1 LSTSTT
7 TPLAYSKKQLVTL
20 LGEMSEQTIN
30 RRIADGTIRAVRIGR
45 RVLIPAAEVER
56 LLSGESR

>member
-7 TPLAYSKKQLVTL
+7 TPLAYSKKQLVVL
-20 LGEMSEQTIN
+20 LGDMSEQTIN

-45 RVLIPAAEVER
+45 RVLIPATEVER
-56 LLSGESR
+56 LLSGEAA